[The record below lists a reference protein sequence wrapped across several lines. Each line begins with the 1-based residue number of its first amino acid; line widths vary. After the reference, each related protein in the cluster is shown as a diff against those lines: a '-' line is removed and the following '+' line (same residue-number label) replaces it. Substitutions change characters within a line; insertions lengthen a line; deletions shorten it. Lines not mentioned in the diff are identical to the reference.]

1 MKGRM
6 LRQGLYLKPSLNI
19 RGNPPVSFKG
29 GFWSS
34 WYAETW
40 FIFKPSLK

>member
-1 MKGRM
+1 M

-29 GFWSS
+29 QVGMQRLGLF
-34 WYAETW
+34 
-40 FIFKPSLK
+40 LNQV